1 MLPQQCRAAV
11 AWAEWAG
18 WTTRGAVGRK
28 RALRFGERLQIA
40 KEARLALLENAAS
53 SPSSNKRRKRPET
66 WRRRSQDHCAQ
77 ERMIGSAAS
86 AADRT
91 ALSRPCV
98 DERRMLVGM
107 PSASTPLGIATPH
120 QSRKLPSMVLRSVWA
135 LLRKKTRRWPR
146 AARWA
151 FAGPEAPCNPTT
163 GALEDLHSAPRIFS
177 TSAAVYN
184 TFKTTTPS

>member
-66 WRRRSQDHCAQ
+66 WAAPEPGSLRPGTDDRLGRERRRQNRAVAAVRRRKENARRHAVRIHSAWYRHAAPVEEVAKHGVAQ
-77 ERMIGSAAS
+77 RLGVVAEEDSSLASSGAMGICWPGGTMQPDDGSA
-86 AADRT
+86 
-91 ALSRPCV
+91 
-98 DERRMLVGM
+98 
-107 PSASTPLGIATPH
+107 
-120 QSRKLPSMVLRSVWA
+120 
-135 LLRKKTRRWPR
+135 
-146 AARWA
+146 
-151 FAGPEAPCNPTT
+151 
-163 GALEDLHSAPRIFS
+163 
-177 TSAAVYN
+177 
-184 TFKTTTPS
+184 